1 MSEYK
6 NSPQG
11 DKFRLQTVALSL
23 ILLPALPLYV
33 AVHADLN
40 WATWI
45 LMGLIAG
52 GMVLGMWVS

>member
-1 MSEYK
+1 MSEHR
-6 NSPQG
+6 NSPG
-11 DKFRLQTVALSL
+11 RDRFRLQTIALSL

-33 AVHADLN
+33 MVNAGFL

>member
-1 MSEYK
+1 MNEHE
-6 NSPQG
+6 NSPQR
-11 DKFRLQTVALSL
+11 DKFRLQTLSLSL
-23 ILLPALPLYV
+23 ILLPALLLYV
-33 AVHADLN
+33 TVNAGLQ

>member
-1 MSEYK
+1 M
-6 NSPQG
+6 
-11 DKFRLQTVALSL
+11 QTVALSL

-33 AVHADLN
+33 MVNAGHQWV
-40 WATWI
+40 TWI

>member
-1 MSEYK
+1 MSEHK
-6 NSPQG
+6 ESPG
-11 DKFRLQTVALSL
+11 RGKFRIQTIALSL
-23 ILLPALPLYV
+23 ILLPTLPLYV
-33 AVHADLN
+33 TVNAGHQ